1 MMRIDCKLKPKKP
14 KYFKKKHK
22 YLRSLGILF
31 GFSFKFPAPKD
42 PKNLNFFATCQE
54 ILID

>member
-1 MMRIDCKLKPKKP
+1 MRIDCKLKPKKP